1 MVSVLK
7 ITCLEE
13 ISWRKHESMCFSI
26 CYYCVIH
33 RSRCLWYTVFK
44 PSFQTG
50 CTRKNRWM
58 ETHLFD
64 SVYVCHLGQG
74 GYVFSP
80 VWVALSVSR
89 IMGKMPARFSW
100 NLAELNFGSGYE
112 SQGGSANGGSS
123 QSEKLN
129 VSPHLHTTTLWKIT
143 EIQNKRINPAFTW
156 NISESSCVASLG
168 F

>member
-1 MVSVLK
+1 MNQCAFPSATTVWFIGADVCDIQFLN
-7 ITCLEE
+7 
-13 ISWRKHESMCFSI
+13 R
-26 CYYCVIH
+26 
-33 RSRCLWYTVFK
+33 VFK
-44 PSFQTG
+44 PDVRVKTDEWKPTYLTV
-50 CTRKNRWM
+50 CTFVTSAKEVM
-58 ETHLFD
+58 FSVPFVLLCLF
-64 SVYVCHLGQG
+64 
-74 GYVFSP
+74 
-80 VWVALSVSR
+80 VSR

-168 F
+168 S